1 MAGFKNIFLEPL
13 MARRA
18 GLGTELVG
26 VWTATM
32 LEFDLMVPEA
42 LLASA
47 LLARS
52 DKEDSSGNRNK
63 CSSQ

>member
-1 MAGFKNIFLEPL
+1 